1 MSDDKDF
8 EKWYEK
14 YEHSGASIIGVKRSD
29 SEECVVKY
37 IGKGI
42 ELLYVFEE
50 VVRELSKVIDKELLD
65 VTYNVAFGE
74 GEKYE

>member
-1 MSDDKDF
+1 MSDKDF

-37 IGKGI
+37 IGKGL
-42 ELLYVFEE
+42 ELLFVFEKIVE
-50 VVRELSKVIDKELLD
+50 ELSKVIDKSVID
-65 VTYNVAFGE
+65 YTYRIAFTKDE
-74 GEKYE
+74 DNE

>member
-1 MSDDKDF
+1 VSDKDF

-37 IGKGI
+37 IGKGL
-42 ELLYVFEE
+42 ELLFVFEKIVE
-50 VVRELSKVIDKELLD
+50 ELSKVIDKSVID
-65 VTYNVAFGE
+65 YTYRIAFTKDE
-74 GEKYE
+74 DNE